1 MILLTLLSQYS
12 KLQPLD
18 ALILGFTKQRVIIRI
33 KSSTKLKLRI
43 KIINWCDQRV
53 IMLICYAPYGI
64 ISPFFR
70 KSPNPS
76 PSLALGM
83 SVSISVS
90 LCNSCINP
98 LYCWKIRA
106 VRVRAINLLTR
117 ILPGWNT
124 RKQIQK
130 EEYSKFFV
138 TRYLNRP
145 THCEALVLNNW
156 KEKL

>member
-1 MILLTLLSQYS
+1 MILLTLLSQCAQRHHQNQIFDQAEIENQNNQLVRLARAS
-12 KLQPLD
+12 KLAFN
-18 ALILGFTKQRVIIRI
+18 ALYIF
-33 KSSTKLKLRI
+33 
-43 KIINWCDQRV
+43 V

-98 LYCWKIRA
+98 LVYCWKIRA
-106 VRVRAINLLTR
+106 VRVRAINLLTH

-130 EEYSKFFV
+130 EEYSKYFV
-138 TRYLNRP
+138 TRYLNKR